1 MAIEAPVSKFKKN
14 NILIY
19 MVICIILAVV
29 FGYDGY
35 LSKYNWSHRRSFYEE
50 HVKDGKPDDDMIFN
64 MYSPPFFLVGAVIF
78 GFYFSKI
85 KERKLLAEE
94 NELVIN
100 KNKKIPYDSIEK
112 INKTWFEKKGYF
124 VITYKDESGK
134 ETDHKISDRSYDGLD
149 NILNHL
155 VEKIS

>member
-1 MAIEAPVSKFKKN
+1 MAIEAPISKFKKN

-19 MVICIILAVV
+19 MVVCIILAAW

-35 LSKYNWSHRRSFYEE
+35 FNQSFIQKNTDENNSPN
-50 HVKDGKPDDDMIFN
+50 GTLIFN
-64 MYSPPFFLVGAVIF
+64 QKSPPFFLAAAIIF
-78 GFYFSKI
+78 GVYFSRI
-85 KERKLLAEE
+85 RTIKLLAED
-94 NELVIN
+94 NELIIN
-100 KNKKIPYDSIEK
+100 KNMKIPYDSIEK

-124 VITYKDESGK
+124 IITYKDGSGK
-134 ETDHKISDRSYDGLD
+134 ETDYKISDRSYDGLD